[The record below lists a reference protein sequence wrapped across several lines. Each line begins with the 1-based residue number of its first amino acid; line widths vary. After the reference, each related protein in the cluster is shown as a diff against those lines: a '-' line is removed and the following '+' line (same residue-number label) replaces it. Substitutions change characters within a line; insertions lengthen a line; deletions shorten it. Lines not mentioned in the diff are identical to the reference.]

1 VSEDR
6 QIFTLKQVVS
16 SIRKTLED
24 RYQQAYWVKAE
35 MHKLNLYPSGHAFP
49 ELVQKEA
56 GKIVAQIT
64 GSIWKQ
70 QLHRINHQFM
80 TVVKEPLKEGTTL
93 LLQVRISFHETF
105 GLSLQITDIDPN
117 YALGELQRE
126 REETLKKLHQEGVL
140 NKNQALAFP
149 LLPQRIA
156 IISADTSKGLSDFMK
171 VLNNNAWN
179 YAFYTHLFPAYL
191 QGDVAVSSIIQ
202 QLNNIEKVKDHFDVI
217 VIVRGGG
224 GEVGL
229 SCYNNYELCKAIT
242 NSSLPILTGIGH
254 STNMTVAELVAFR
267 NAITPTELADFLLQA
282 FHEFSVP
289 VQEAKKLLF
298 TYSKNLLDA
307 TKHAFK
313 TEIKHFKNSATI
325 FLNHEKN
332 KVSTAQI
339 ALKNN
344 YNNTFNLQQEH
355 FIYLQKTLQNV
366 SLRNLKLNREK
377 ISDLAASLP
386 KKITRITEQAAQR
399 IQVVE
404 KHVSILDPKNIL
416 KRGYSITR
424 FEGNVISNKEALK
437 NGMNIET
444 ELFDFNINSTIEN
457 FE

>member
-1 VSEDR
+1 MSEDR

-49 ELVQKEA
+49 ELVQKEE

-93 LLQVRISFHETF
+93 LLQVRIAFHETF
-105 GLSLQITDIDPN
+105 GLSLQIVDIDPN

-126 REETLKKLHQEGVL
+126 REETLKKLHQEGIL

-298 TYSKNLLDA
+298 TYTKTLLEQVNNS
-307 TKHAFK
+307 FK

-332 KVSTAQI
+332 KVVTCQLE
-339 ALKNN
+339 LKNN
-344 YNNTFNLQQEH
+344 YLKSLSLHQEKFYFSQKNLRAVSH
-355 FIYLQKTLQNV
+355 QKVKTHL
-366 SLRNLKLNREK
+366 EK
-377 ISDLAASLP
+377 ISEISESLP
-386 KKITRITEQAAQR
+386 KKIKRLTDQKFLQITVLEK
-399 IQVVE
+399 QVT
-404 KHVSILDPKNIL
+404 LMDPKNIL

-424 FEGNVISNKEALK
+424 HEGKIITKTDK
-437 NGMNIET
+437 TIKGQIIET
-444 ELFDFNINSTIEN
+444 EFYDFSLISTIEK
-457 FE
+457 

>member
-1 VSEDR
+1 MSEDR

-126 REETLKKLHQEGVL
+126 REETLKKLHQEGIL

-179 YAFYTHLFPAYL
+179 YTFFTHLFPAYL
-191 QGDVAVSSIIQ
+191 QGDVAVSSIIH
-202 QLNNIEKVKDHFDVI
+202 QLKNIEKVKDHFDVI

-282 FHEFSVP
+282 FHEFSMP

-298 TYSKNLLDA
+298 TYTKTLLEQVNNS
-307 TKHAFK
+307 FK

-325 FLNHEKN
+325 FLNHEKS
-332 KVSTAQI
+332 KVATAQI

-344 YNNTFNLQQEH
+344 YLKSLSLHQEKFYFSQKNLRVVSQQKV
-355 FIYLQKTLQNV
+355 KTHL
-366 SLRNLKLNREK
+366 EK
-377 ISDLAASLP
+377 ILEISESLP
-386 KKITRITEQAAQR
+386 KKIKRLTDQKFLQINVLEK
-399 IQVVE
+399 QVT
-404 KHVSILDPKNIL
+404 LMDPKNIL

-424 FEGNVISNKEALK
+424 HEGKIITKTDSTIK
-437 NGMNIET
+437 GQIIET
-444 ELFDFNINSTIEN
+444 EFYDFSLISTIEK
-457 FE
+457 

>member
-1 VSEDR
+1 MSEDR

-49 ELVQKEA
+49 ELVQKED

-93 LLQVRISFHETF
+93 LLQVRIAFHETF

-126 REETLKKLHQEGVL
+126 REETLKKLHLEGVL

-171 VLNNNAWN
+171 VLNNNTWN
-179 YAFYTHLFPAYL
+179 YAFFTYLFPAYL
-191 QGDVAVSSIIQ
+191 QGDVAVNSIIQ
-202 QLNNIEKVKDHFDVI
+202 QLAKIEKVKDHFDVI

-242 NSSLPILTGIGH
+242 NSSLPVLTGIGH

-332 KVSTAQI
+332 KVATAQI

-344 YNNTFNLQQEH
+344 YNNTFNIQQEH

-377 ISDLAASLP
+377 ISELAASLP
-386 KKITRITEQAAQR
+386 KKITRITEQAAQH

-424 FEGNVISNKEALK
+424 FEGKVITNQEALK
-437 NGMNIET
+437 NGMKIKT
-444 ELFDFNINSTIEN
+444 ELFDFNISSTIEN
-457 FE
+457 IE

>member
-1 VSEDR
+1 MSDDR

-35 MHKLNLYPSGHAFP
+35 MHKLNVYPSGHAFP
-49 ELVQKEA
+49 ELVQKEE
-56 GKIVAQIT
+56 GKIVAQLS

-70 QLHRINHQFM
+70 QLQRINHQFM

-93 LLQVRISFHETF
+93 LLQVRIAFHETF
-105 GLSLQITDIDPN
+105 GLSLQIVDIDPN

-140 NKNQALAFP
+140 NNNQALPFP

-171 VLNNNAWN
+171 VLNTNSWN
-179 YAFYTHLFPAYL
+179 YAFFTHLFPAYL
-191 QGDVAVSSIIQ
+191 QGDVAINSIIQ
-202 QLNNIEKVKDHFDVI
+202 QLENIEKVKDHFDVI

-242 NSSLPILTGIGH
+242 KSSLPVLTGIGH

-267 NAITPTELADFLLQA
+267 NAITPTELADFLIQA

-289 VQEAKKLLF
+289 VQEAKKLLV
-298 TYSKNLLDA
+298 TYAKTLLENINNS
-307 TKHAFK
+307 FK

-325 FLNHEKN
+325 FLNLEKN
-332 KVSTAQI
+332 NVSTCQL
-339 ALKNN
+339 ALKNS
-344 YNNTFNLQQEH
+344 YTNTINSKLEQFH
-355 FIYLQKTLQNV
+355 FLQKTLQSV
-366 SLRNLKLNREK
+366 GLRNLKLNNEK
-377 ISDLAASLP
+377 LNELSVNLP
-386 KKITRITEQAAQR
+386 KKINRLIEKEVQSVL
-399 IQVVE
+399 ILEKQV
-404 KHVSILDPKNIL
+404 KIMDPKNIL
-416 KRGYSITR
+416 KRGYSISR
-424 FEGNVISNKEALK
+424 FQGKVISQKDNLK
-437 NGMNIET
+437 NGMKIET
-444 ELFDFNINSTIEN
+444 ELYDFKIDSTIEKV
-457 FE
+457 E